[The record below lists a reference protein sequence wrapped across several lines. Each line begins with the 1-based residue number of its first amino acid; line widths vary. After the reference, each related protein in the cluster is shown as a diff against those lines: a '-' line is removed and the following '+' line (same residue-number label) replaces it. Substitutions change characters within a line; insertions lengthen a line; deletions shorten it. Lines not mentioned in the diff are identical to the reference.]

1 MMRISSP
8 SFGQGDIIP
17 RTHTVDGANRSP
29 PLSWS
34 GIPNKAKTL
43 ALVVEDPDAPDP
55 AAPQRI
61 FAHWI
66 LYNLSPMSDGLALG
80 VGRGALPPPA
90 RAGRNDFGQVGY
102 GGPAPPAGRHRYFFR
117 LFALDVVLPEGD
129 AFDRA
134 ALMRAIQGHVVEEAE
149 LMGTYERVQVSAHA
163 WA

>member
-8 SFGQGDIIP
+8 SFGHGDIIP
-17 RTHTVDGANRSP
+17 RAHTADGANRSP

-34 GIPNKAKTL
+34 GIPNKAKSL

-80 VGRGALPPPA
+80 VGAERCLRRP
-90 RAGRNDFGQVGY
+90 RAGRNDFSQLGY

-117 LFALDVVLPEGD
+117 LFALDVVLPDGEPST
-129 AFDRA
+129 AP
-134 ALMRAIQGHVVEEAE
+134 L
-149 LMGTYERVQVSAHA
+149 
-163 WA
+163 